1 MNTWA
6 ATHSS
11 PVISPWQLISNFHVH
26 SEMDQSYDKDND
38 KDRGN
43 TCTPIL
49 NLQIHFI
56 VIYHRLCH
64 KISMK
69 EYSSFI
75 MLYNK
80 ADFKNFFTLFSK
92 VLFHFYCV
100 SGISFRSPQ
109 VNKKETVNSCLLESV
124 LHTYSIQYTYLHR
137 VCLVLS
143 GRWVTR

>member
-1 MNTWA
+1 
-6 ATHSS
+6 
-11 PVISPWQLISNFHVH
+11 
-26 SEMDQSYDKDND
+26 MDQSYDKDND

-80 ADFKNFFTLFSK
+80 ADFKNFLPFFLK
-92 VLFHFYCV
+92 FYFIFIV
-100 SGISFRSPQ
+100 Y
-109 VNKKETVNSCLLESV
+109 LESH
-124 LHTYSIQYTYLHR
+124 LDPHKSTKKKQ
-137 VCLVLS
+137 
-143 GRWVTR
+143 